1 VATDRRRRL
10 PADAT
15 NATPPAW
22 PTVRPRG
29 ATRLRPALGTVVIN
43 VIALTLGALFA
54 LPFYWLLLSS
64 LKTTAQMFKMPPVW
78 VPDPIVWS
86 NYPRVFT
93 ESPFAQYTLNT
104 LSIAV
109 PVTVGTLLSCTMA
122 AYGFSRLDWRGRDM
136 LFSVSLGV
144 LMIPYIVTMV
154 PTFILFRALGWI
166 GTYNPLVVPAFFGNA
181 YFIFLLRQFFRTI
194 PLDLSDAARV
204 DGASELDI
212 FLRVVVPLARPAL
225 AVVALFSFIQAWGD
239 FLQPLIY
246 ISDFDRYTIT
256 LGLFRYLSDRIHNTD
271 WGIMMAASTLTL
283 LPIVVIFFFAQRT
296 FIEGIKFTGLKG

>member
-1 VATDRRRRL
+1 MT
-10 PADAT
+10 
-15 NATPPAW
+15 PAW
-22 PTVRPRG
+22 PTVRPR
-29 ATRLRPALGTVVIN
+29 AAARLRPALGTVVIN
-43 VIALTLGALFA
+43 GIALALGALFA
-54 LPFYWLLLSS
+54 LPFYWLLSSS

-122 AYGFSRLDWRGRDM
+122 AYGFSRLDWRGRDI

-166 GTYNPLVVPAFFGNA
+166 GTYNPLIVPAFFGNA

-212 FLRVVVPLARPAL
+212 FLRVVLPLARPAL

-246 ISDFDRYTIT
+246 VSDFDRYTIT
-256 LGLFRYLSDRIHNTD
+256 LGLFRYLSDRVHNTD

-296 FIEGIKFTGLKG
+296 FIEGIKFTGMKG

>member
-15 NATPPAW
+15 HAMTPAW
-22 PTVRPRG
+22 PTVRPR
-29 ATRLRPALGTVVIN
+29 AAARLRPALGTVVIN
-43 VIALTLGALFA
+43 GIALALGALFA
-54 LPFYWLLLSS
+54 LPFYWLLSSS

-122 AYGFSRLDWRGRDM
+122 AYGFSRLDWRGRDI

-166 GTYNPLVVPAFFGNA
+166 GTYNPLIVPAFFGNA

-212 FLRVVVPLARPAL
+212 FLRVVLPLARPAL

-246 ISDFDRYTIT
+246 VSDFDRYTIT
-256 LGLFRYLSDRIHNTD
+256 LGLFRYLSDRVHNTD

-296 FIEGIKFTGLKG
+296 FIEGIKFTGMKG